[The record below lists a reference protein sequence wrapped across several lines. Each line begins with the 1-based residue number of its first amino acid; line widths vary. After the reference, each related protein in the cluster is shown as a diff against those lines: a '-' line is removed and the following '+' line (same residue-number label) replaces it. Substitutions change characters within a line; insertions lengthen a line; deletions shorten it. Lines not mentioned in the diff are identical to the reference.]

1 MAEEKESLLKNVKA
15 QITAGVA
22 VVLTT
27 LGTVFSEKVEE
38 FFGVEGDD
46 AGVEVVQENN
56 QSVNVEGPT
65 IVVNIPEQKKD
76 TVVKKVYV
84 KPVEKPKEKEE
95 KSIGNLHKAKERE
108 KNENNSNYFT
118 NSNVFCTLVFST
130 RRTTKTNVGR
140 CRNTRTKGSSN
151 ILNLDSRSNDFIL
164 GGMDYI
170 SLWHPIRRS

>member
-1 MAEEKESLLKNVKA
+1 MKEEKESLLKNVKA
-15 QITAGVA
+15 QITAGGA

-95 KSIGNLHKAKERE
+95 KI
-108 KNENNSNYFT
+108 
-118 NSNVFCTLVFST
+118 
-130 RRTTKTNVGR
+130 
-140 CRNTRTKGSSN
+140 
-151 ILNLDSRSNDFIL
+151 D
-164 GGMDYI
+164 
-170 SLWHPIRRS
+170 W

>member
-22 VVLTT
+22 IVLTT

-95 KSIGNLHKAKERE
+95 KI
-108 KNENNSNYFT
+108 
-118 NSNVFCTLVFST
+118 
-130 RRTTKTNVGR
+130 
-140 CRNTRTKGSSN
+140 
-151 ILNLDSRSNDFIL
+151 D
-164 GGMDYI
+164 
-170 SLWHPIRRS
+170 W

>member
-95 KSIGNLHKAKERE
+95 KI
-108 KNENNSNYFT
+108 
-118 NSNVFCTLVFST
+118 
-130 RRTTKTNVGR
+130 
-140 CRNTRTKGSSN
+140 
-151 ILNLDSRSNDFIL
+151 D
-164 GGMDYI
+164 
-170 SLWHPIRRS
+170 W

>member
-1 MAEEKESLLKNVKA
+1 MAEEKKSLLNNIKA

-46 AGVEVVQENN
+46 AGVEVVQEQN
-56 QSVNVEGPT
+56 VNVEGPT

-95 KSIGNLHKAKERE
+95 KI
-108 KNENNSNYFT
+108 
-118 NSNVFCTLVFST
+118 
-130 RRTTKTNVGR
+130 
-140 CRNTRTKGSSN
+140 
-151 ILNLDSRSNDFIL
+151 D
-164 GGMDYI
+164 
-170 SLWHPIRRS
+170 W

>member
-1 MAEEKESLLKNVKA
+1 MAEEKKSLLNNIKA

-27 LGTVFSEKVEE
+27 LGTVFSEKVQE
-38 FFGVEGDD
+38 FFGVGGDD

-95 KSIGNLHKAKERE
+95 KI
-108 KNENNSNYFT
+108 
-118 NSNVFCTLVFST
+118 
-130 RRTTKTNVGR
+130 
-140 CRNTRTKGSSN
+140 
-151 ILNLDSRSNDFIL
+151 D
-164 GGMDYI
+164 
-170 SLWHPIRRS
+170 W

>member
-1 MAEEKESLLKNVKA
+1 MKEEKKSFLNNIKA

-95 KSIGNLHKAKERE
+95 KI
-108 KNENNSNYFT
+108 
-118 NSNVFCTLVFST
+118 
-130 RRTTKTNVGR
+130 
-140 CRNTRTKGSSN
+140 
-151 ILNLDSRSNDFIL
+151 D
-164 GGMDYI
+164 
-170 SLWHPIRRS
+170 W